1 MARSRS
7 KTPELSLRD
16 CRIGVIGL
24 GYVGLPLAVEFGKQ
38 YETTGFDVNP
48 GRIADLRRGKD
59 RTLEIEP
66 GELKTAKRLRFTTEL
81 QDLKACRVFI
91 VTVPTP
97 IDEDKRPDLTPLER
111 ASESVGK
118 VLKQGDVVIY
128 ESTVYPG
135 CTEEICVPILER
147 QSGLK
152 YNRDF
157 YAGYSPER
165 INPGDREHRLP
176 TIRKVT
182 SGSTADAAV
191 FVDMLYASIIEAGT
205 HPASSI
211 RVAEAA
217 KVIENTQRDVNIALI
232 NELAMIFN
240 RLDIDT
246 EEVLEAA
253 GSKWN
258 FLPFRP
264 GLVGGH
270 CIGVDPYY
278 LTHKAQQIGYH
289 PEMIL
294 AGRRINDNMALYVA
308 GEVVRLMTAKRI
320 HVNSSRILVLGLTFK
335 ENTPDLR
342 NSKVADVVAELK
354 ENGAKVDVW
363 DPWVSA
369 KEAREEYGIKLVQRP
384 ARGAYDAIVIA
395 VAHRQFKAMKPAEFR
410 RLARRK
416 HVIYDIKYLLER
428 DQSDGRL

>member
-1 MARSRS
+1 MAREKSRG
-7 KTPELSLRD
+7 LSLHG
-16 CRIGVIGL
+16 CRIGVLGL
-24 GYVGLPLAVEFGKQ
+24 GYVGLPLAVEFGRH
-38 YETTGFDVNP
+38 YDTVGFDIDP
-48 GRIADLRRGKD
+48 DRIADLRRGRD
-59 RTLEIEP
+59 RTLEVERR
-66 GELKTAKRLRFTTEL
+66 ELAGAKRLRFSAEL
-81 QDLKACRVFI
+81 RDLKSCNVFV

-97 IDEDKRPDLTPLER
+97 IDADRRPDLAPLER

-118 VLKQGDVVIY
+118 VLKRGDIVIY
-128 ESTVYPG
+128 ESTVFPG
-135 CTEEICVPILER
+135 CTEEICVPILEK

-152 YNRDF
+152 FNRDF

-182 SGSTADAAV
+182 SGSTPAAAE
-191 FVDMLYASIIEAGT
+191 FVDRLYGSIVKAGT
-205 HPASSI
+205 HKASSI

-232 NELAMIFN
+232 NELAIIFN
-240 RLDIDT
+240 RLGIDT
-246 EEVLEAA
+246 QEVLEAA

-308 GEVVRLMTAKRI
+308 GEIIRLMVAKRI
-320 HVNSSRILVLGLTFK
+320 HVNASRVLVMGLAFK

-342 NSKVADVVAELK
+342 NSKVADLIAELQ
-354 ENGAKVDVW
+354 AHRARVDVW
-363 DPWVSA
+363 DPWVD
-369 KEAREEYGIKLVQRP
+369 AREAQAEYGFKPVKRP
-384 ARGAYDAIVIA
+384 ARGRYDAIVLA
-395 VAHRQFKAMKPAEFR
+395 VAHREFLAMRPEEIR
-410 RLARRK
+410 RLAKRR
-416 HVIYDIKYLLER
+416 HVIYDIKYLLNR
-428 DQSDGRL
+428 GQSDGRL